1 MILPPLVIKNCLP
14 IPISITLQLDK
25 KTEEEMK
32 SNMRQEINT
41 SFLKKDTMVIKMDEQ
56 SVDNQLINKKGTK
69 RVEGEDYLNLG
80 VKNFARGEEQYFE
93 ELYTL
98 SSSVDILIQLKKGLY
113 GQGLRLKQ
121 ANTTLESHQ

>member
-41 SFLKKDTMVIKMDEQ
+41 SFLKKDTMVIKMDE
-56 SVDNQLINKKGTK
+56 
-69 RVEGEDYLNLG
+69 
-80 VKNFARGEEQYFE
+80 
-93 ELYTL
+93 
-98 SSSVDILIQLKKGLY
+98 
-113 GQGLRLKQ
+113 
-121 ANTTLESHQ
+121 